1 VNNTPVPP
9 LGRPSLHV
17 VQVIGGGSA
26 RVCAHVRSLAA
37 GLVARGVRVTVCAP
51 SGTEPDYGFTRL
63 GARFVPLT
71 GRTDP
76 EAVTALRAVCADADV
91 VHAHGL
97 RAGMPAVLALCGRRR
112 TPLVVT
118 WHARTQAVGARA
130 RLMWLLERRVVRAAR
145 VVFGTTSDLVDR
157 ARRHGARDA
166 RLAPVSVPVPRA
178 ERDGPPLRPSG
189 GPVPGRPEEA
199 DGAREKTRAEL
210 GVTGRPLV
218 LAVGRLAPRQG
229 HTTLLTASRA
239 WRRLDPQ
246 PLLAIAGEGPARP
259 ALQRRIE
266 AEELPARLLG
276 RREDA
281 LELLA
286 AADVAVLP
294 ARWEG
299 RAVVAQEA
307 LRAGV
312 PLVATAVGGL
322 PELVGDAA
330 LLVPYGDARALADA
344 VGGLLGDPAR
354 RRRLAAAGRV
364 QAATWP
370 SEDDTVTQALSVYD
384 ELAPGR

>member
-1 VNNTPVPP
+1 M
-9 LGRPSLHV
+9 
-17 VQVIGGGSA
+17 VQVVGSGSA
-26 RVCAHVRSLAA
+26 RTCAHVRSLAA

-51 SGTEPDYGFTRL
+51 HATEPDYGFTDV
-63 GARFVPLT
+63 GARFVPLADC
-71 GRTDP
+71 TDP
-76 EAVTALRAVCADADV
+76 EAAVALRAVCGDADV

-97 RAGMPAVLALCGRRR
+97 RAGALAVPVLYGRRR
-112 TPLVVT
+112 RAPLVVT
-118 WHARTQAVGARA
+118 WHARTQAAGARA

-178 ERDGPPLRPSG
+178 GSARPPRPG
-189 GPVPGRPEEA
+189 EGA
-199 DGAREKTRAEL
+199 DGRREKTRAEL

-218 LAVGRLAPRQG
+218 FAIGRLAPRQG
-229 HTTLLTASRA
+229 FGTLLTASRA
-239 WRRLDPQ
+239 WRGLEPP
-246 PLLAIAGEGPARP
+246 PLLAVAGEGPDRA
-259 ALQRRIE
+259 ALQRRVDD
-266 AEELPARLLG
+266 EELPVRLLG
-276 RREDA
+276 RRGDA

-330 LLVPYGDARALADA
+330 LLVPYGDAEALADA
-344 VGGLLGDPAR
+344 VAGLLADPAR
-354 RRRLAAAGRV
+354 RRSLAAAGRA

-370 SEDDTVTQALSVYD
+370 SEDETVAQVLSVYD
-384 ELAPGR
+384 ELTQGP

>member
-1 VNNTPVPP
+1 MKTTPVPP
-9 LGRPSLHV
+9 RGRPPLHV

-26 RVCAHVRSLAA
+26 RVCTHVRSLTA

-51 SGTEPDYGFTRL
+51 PGTEPDYGFTGL
-63 GARFVPLT
+63 GARFVPLPRGT
-71 GRTDP
+71 GP
-76 EAVTALRAVCADADV
+76 EAAAVLRAVCADAGV

-97 RAGMPAVLALCGRRR
+97 RAGVPSALALCGRRR

-118 WHARTQAVGARA
+118 WHARARSA
-130 RLMWLLERRVVRAAR
+130 GVRAWLMMLLERRVVRAAR

-166 RLAPVSVPVPRA
+166 RLAPVTVSVTGGTYRGGWP
-178 ERDGPPLRPSG
+178 G
-189 GPVPGRPEEA
+189 GP
-199 DGAREKTRAEL
+199 DGMAREKTRAEL

-218 LAVGRLAPRQG
+218 LAVGRLVPRQG

-246 PLLAIAGEGPARP
+246 PLLAIAGEGPTRP
-259 ALQRRIE
+259 ALQRRID
-266 AEELPARLLG
+266 AEKLPVRLLG
-276 RREDA
+276 RRTDA
-281 LELLA
+281 LDLLA

-312 PLVATAVGGL
+312 PLVASAVGGL

-330 LLVPYGDARALADA
+330 LLVPYGDADALAEA

-354 RRRLAAAGRV
+354 RSGLAAAGRA

-370 SEDDTVTQALSVYD
+370 SEDDTVAQVLSVYD
-384 ELAPGR
+384 ELAPQGG

>member
-1 VNNTPVPP
+1 
-9 LGRPSLHV
+9 
-17 VQVIGGGSA
+17 
-26 RVCAHVRSLAA
+26 
-37 GLVARGVRVTVCAP
+37 
-51 SGTEPDYGFTRL
+51 
-63 GARFVPLT
+63 
-71 GRTDP
+71 
-76 EAVTALRAVCADADV
+76 
-91 VHAHGL
+91 
-97 RAGMPAVLALCGRRR
+97 
-112 TPLVVT
+112 
-118 WHARTQAVGARA
+118 
-130 RLMWLLERRVVRAAR
+130 

-178 ERDGPPLRPSG
+178 ERDGPSVRLSG
-189 GPVPGRPEEA
+189 GPVPGQPEEA

-266 AEELPARLLG
+266 AEELPVRLLG

-322 PELVGDAA
+322 PDLVGDAA

-354 RRRLAAAGRV
+354 RRRLAAAGRA
-364 QAATWP
+364 QAETWP